1 MSLYENIN
9 KRKKLGKSRSKAK
22 STISPSSYKNMQ
34 AGFKKKKKV
43 KKSMTN
49 KSVDAPKGFH
59 WMKSGKSYKLMKG
72 DYKPHKNAV
81 KKASFSVQAVHKK

>member
-1 MSLYENIN
+1 
-9 KRKKLGKSRSKAK
+9 
-22 STISPSSYKNMQ
+22 
-34 AGFKKKKKV
+34 
-43 KKSMTN
+43 MTN